1 MSPCRASEP
10 TRWLVAGAV
19 VLAALLAPGQA
30 TAQAQPGAVLV
41 YWSAGDCPPCKVWR
55 TGERHDEFAAEAA
68 RLGVRLVT
76 VAKPSLRS
84 ADSDYRWS
92 DAGETLA
99 LDPPKT
105 LPSFDFVC
113 RGKPAQRLA
122 GLANW
127 DSFWR
132 SQLRDLARQCAAA
145 PQG

>member
-19 VLAALLAPGQA
+19 VLTALLAPGQA
-30 TAQAQPGAVLV
+30 TAQAQPGAMLV
-41 YWSAGDCPPCKVWR
+41 YWSAGDCAPCKVWR
-55 TGERHDEFAAEAA
+55 TGERHDEFQAEAA

-84 ADSDYRWS
+84 PDSDYRWS
-92 DAGETLA
+92 DTQETLPLEA
-99 LDPPKT
+99 PKT

-113 RGKPAQRLA
+113 RGQAGPRLG

-132 SQLRDLARQCAAA
+132 SQLRQVARQCAAA
-145 PQG
+145 PKG